1 MNRHFLAESW
11 EHLIPKECWEDAREE
26 ARERVNLDIETDIQ
40 GFDIDAAAIKA
51 ARANAKMAGV
61 DKLIHFQQ
69 RPVSEL
75 RHSKPFGF
83 CIVTNPPYG
92 ERIEEKENLPALYR
106 EIGESYKRL
115 DRWSM
120 YLITAYDKAENDIG
134 QKQTRTVRSIT
145 E

>member
-1 MNRHFLAESW
+1 ML
-11 EHLIPKECWEDAREE
+11 EDAREE

-61 DKLIHFQQ
+61 DRLIHFQQ

-83 CIVTNPPYG
+83 
-92 ERIEEKENLPALYR
+92 YR
-106 EIGESYKRL
+106 
-115 DRWSM
+115 
-120 YLITAYDKAENDIG
+120 DKSAIW
-134 QKQTRTVRSIT
+134 
-145 E
+145 